1 MKQYENYS
9 LLIFLFLESY
19 IESTDLLFCLNITTV
34 LQDHPLHLLKT
45 IYTQIKVN
53 HFVFEKKQLKM
64 RRFYV

>member
-19 IESTDLLFCLNITTV
+19 IESTDLLFCLNITAV
-34 LQDHPLHLLKT
+34 LQDNEVGRKT
-45 IYTQIKVN
+45 IYAQIKVN

-64 RRFYV
+64 RRFCV